1 MNLASRQS
9 SEATKH
15 LGVFRQKT
23 LGLVQLQ
30 RRKDIM
36 RCFGNLAFPLC
47 CLCNLCR
54 YLFILALLLV
64 NISPPRAAASAY
76 FDLCG

>member
-1 MNLASRQS
+1 
-9 SEATKH
+9 
-15 LGVFRQKT
+15 
-23 LGLVQLQ
+23 
-30 RRKDIM
+30 M
-36 RCFGNLAFPLC
+36 RCFGNLAFRLC

-54 YLFILALLLV
+54 YSFIVALLLV